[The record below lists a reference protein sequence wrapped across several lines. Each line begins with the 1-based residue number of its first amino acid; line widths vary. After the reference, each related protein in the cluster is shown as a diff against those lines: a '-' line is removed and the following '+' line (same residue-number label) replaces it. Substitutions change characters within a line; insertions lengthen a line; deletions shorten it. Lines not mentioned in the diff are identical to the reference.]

1 MQIRDAEPA
10 DAPGCLA
17 VYAPHVSAGATSFEE
32 TPPGVDEFALRI
44 ARILRTHAFLVAEA
58 DGAIAGFAYG
68 GPHRE
73 RPAYRWS
80 AEVSVYIDPLHHRQG
95 LGARLY
101 GSLFALL
108 AEQGY
113 RTLLAGVALPNP
125 ASLNLH
131 HRLGFI
137 EAGVFRNVGWKAG
150 GWRDVAWLQ
159 RSIGAPP
166 SETAAPHPPGAP
178 VRLGGPVVI

>member
-1 MQIRDAEPA
+1 
-10 DAPGCLA
+10 
-17 VYAPHVSAGATSFEE
+17 
-32 TPPGVDEFALRI
+32 
-44 ARILRTHAFLVAEA
+44 
-58 DGAIAGFAYG
+58 
-68 GPHRE
+68 
-73 RPAYRWS
+73 
-80 AEVSVYIDPLHHRQG
+80 VSVYIDAQHHRQG
-95 LGARLY
+95 LGTRLY

-131 HRLGFI
+131 HRLSFI
-137 EAGVFRNVGWKAG
+137 EVGVFRNVGWKAG
-150 GWRDVAWLQ
+150 AWRDVAWLQ